1 MALPISPRD
10 REWQPEVTAAGLYGL
25 CINRTYVTDENFD
38 IIEVRDQP
46 GSSSHRAVNDVTDNI
61 ETAANQVTDSEVTTE
76 SQKLC
81 DCDVTEDNY
90 QQYDFDIT
98 ADRNQQG
105 DCDVTANQQVVCDVT
120 SDRTEQDVRDV
131 TVIGP
136 VMMNNE
142 SSNMAHVQPIE
153 RTRLCDNGNVTSTTS
168 SPHESD
174 NTDGNVTPTEHILPK
189 GSDNTNDNVTPTEP
203 SLTHRTDNA
212 LPARDILASR
222 VITAEDLSGTNRPFI
237 KPTLRMTSYSPSG
250 NNNRSEEDDASD
262 DVNSFSTSSNGTG
275 VHCRAPFRVTPSR
288 APFTVTPHAL
298 KRNSRSEEDS
308 TDDDVDTM
316 TAQPA
321 SRNNSRNVDDFEDL
335 FSTFLTSSNGTGV
348 HCKEPFIVTPG
359 RTPFRVTPHAPGG
372 NNNRFEEDDASEDV
386 NAFSTS
392 SNGTGVHCRAP
403 FRVTPSRAPFTV
415 TLHAPSGSNSRSEE
429 DDASNDDVDTMT
441 AQPASR
447 NNSRDVDNFE
457 DLFSTFLT
465 SSNGAGVHCRAPFK
479 VTPSRSPFK
488 VTPHTPSGSSSRSE
502 EDDAS
507 DDDVNTMTAQPASR
521 NNSRDV
527 DNFEDLFSTF
537 LTSSN
542 GAGVHCRA
550 PFKVTPSRSPFK
562 VTPHTPSGSNSR
574 SEEDDASDDDVNTM
588 TAQPASRNNSR
599 DVDNFEDLFSTFLTS
614 SNGTGVHCRVTPSR
628 APFGVTPYL
637 PGGNNSGS
645 EEDDSSDDVN
655 AFLTPS
661 TGPGVPCRAPFRVTP
676 HPLSVENS
684 PTPKQDDSDDD
695 LNTVYDYISV
705 ISGPTSG
712 GPRYHTRSPYTLT
725 PHPPTENRR
734 PRECCVS
741 DPPTESRQ
749 PRERYVSRLHTS
761 VLPSNELRHRHVTPS
776 TRAFQVVVSRDR
788 DTSPNLDRSSASS
801 ASERSPD
808 SNRYSGHQL
817 SRSTNEMSQGCRPR
831 TRSADPTVRDTS
843 LPSAMA
849 AEPESGE
856 SPSDENDGQPPVSPS
871 HHGVENP
878 TSPNYR
884 VRSPNHRVR
893 GPSHRVR
900 SPSHRLR
907 SPRSPNHH
915 VRSPGHCLQS
925 PRSPNHRVQS
935 PNHRVRSPTS
945 SIYQVEPP
953 TSPIHQVEPPTS
965 PIHQVEPPTS
975 PIHQVEIPTSPI
987 QQVEPHTSS
996 SDHLQVPLSPD
1007 TLYHL
1012 GLPQMWGPSR
1022 SQNTEPVDVMAPPP
1036 SYEEEE
1042 SGLPS
1047 YEMAAKILEESYK
1060 NDNTLVII
1068 KPSTLTLC
1076 RFQLYVR
1083 LSFTAIP

>member
-1 MALPISPRD
+1 MSLPISPRD
-10 REWQPEVTAAGLYGL
+10 REWQPKVTPSGLYGL

-61 ETAANQVTDSEVTTE
+61 ETSANQVTDSEVTTE
-76 SQKLC
+76 SHELC

-98 ADRNQQG
+98 TDSNQQG

-136 VMMNNE
+136 VMMNND

-174 NTDGNVTPTEHILPK
+174 NTDGKVTPTEHILLK

-222 VITAEDLSGTNRPFI
+222 VITAEDLSGPNRPFI
-237 KPTLRMTSYSPSG
+237 KPTFRMTSYSPSG
-250 NNNRSEEDDASD
+250 NSNRSEEDDASD

-308 TDDDVDTM
+308 TYDDVDTM

-335 FSTFLTSSNGTGV
+335 FSTFLISSNGTRV
-348 HCKEPFIVTPG
+348 HCKEPLIVTPG

-372 NNNRFEEDDASEDV
+372 NNNRFEEEDASEDI

-429 DDASNDDVDTMT
+429 DDASDDDVDTMT

-479 VTPSRSPFK
+479 VTPSR
-488 VTPHTPSGSSSRSE
+488 
-502 EDDAS
+502 
-507 DDDVNTMTAQPASR
+507 
-521 NNSRDV
+521 
-527 DNFEDLFSTF
+527 
-537 LTSSN
+537 
-542 GAGVHCRA
+542 A
-550 PFKVTPSRSPFK
+550 PFKVTPLP
-562 VTPHTPSGSNSR
+562 PSGSNSR

-628 APFGVTPYL
+628 AHFGVTPYL

-645 EEDDSSDDVN
+645 GEDDSSDDVN

-661 TGPGVPCRAPFRVTP
+661 TGPGVPCRAPFRVRP
-676 HPLSVENS
+676 HPLSGENS

-695 LNTVYDYISV
+695 LNTVYNDMSV

-712 GPRYHTRSPYTLT
+712 GPRYRTRSPYTLT
-725 PHPPTENRR
+725 PYPPTENRR

-801 ASERSPD
+801 ASEQSPD

-817 SRSTNEMSQGCRPR
+817 SPSTNEMSQGCRPR

-884 VRSPNHRVR
+884 VRNPNHRVR
-893 GPSHRVR
+893 GPGHRVQ

-915 VRSPGHCLQS
+915 VRSPGHRLQS
-925 PRSPNHRVQS
+925 HRSPNHRVQS

-965 PIHQVEPPTS
+965 PIQQVEPHTS
-975 PIHQVEIPTSPI
+975 PIHQVEPPTSPI

-996 SDHLQVPLSPD
+996 SDHLQLPLSPD

-1036 SYEEEE
+1036 SYKEEE

-1068 KPSTLTLC
+1068 KRPTLTLC